1 MFLIK
6 DIAKARGREALQLLN
21 MRPIIKGSKERK
33 KREKERIALNTLQI
47 TLKKRLHQWQKKKD
61 SIFI

>member
-33 KREKERIALNTLQI
+33 KRERKNCIKYTTNNIEEKVTSMAEE
-47 TLKKRLHQWQKKKD
+47 KG
-61 SIFI
+61 